1 MSLGSRFH
9 DRAFALTPYGT
20 KVGSC
25 VKMSSRR
32 WPLLRGCC
40 SVGSAGR
47 RHASDRYSRSMPD
60 ADVWD
65 VIDEELTAEAMAADP
80 DVIVPDDAVPFGVS
94 EAEGPLPEWYMPTP
108 GPIRRTRP
116 RVVAVTGL
124 VLSLLIV
131 NAAGLCVTYGW
142 PEIAW

>member
-1 MSLGSRFH
+1 M
-9 DRAFALTPYGT
+9 AE
-20 KVGSC
+20 V
-25 VKMSSRR
+25 
-32 WPLLRGCC
+32 
-40 SVGSAGR
+40 
-47 RHASDRYSRSMPD
+47 
-60 ADVWD
+60 DVWD

-94 EAEGPLPEWYMPTP
+94 EAEGLLPEWYMPAV
-108 GPIRRTRP
+108 GSIRRTRP
-116 RVVAVTGL
+116 RVVAVAAL

>member
-1 MSLGSRFH
+1 MS
-9 DRAFALTPYGT
+9 D
-20 KVGSC
+20 V
-25 VKMSSRR
+25 
-32 WPLLRGCC
+32 
-40 SVGSAGR
+40 
-47 RHASDRYSRSMPD
+47 
-60 ADVWD
+60 DVWD

-94 EAEGPLPEWYMPTP
+94 ETEGLLPEWYMPAH

-116 RVVAVTGL
+116 RVVAVATL

>member
-1 MSLGSRFH
+1 M
-9 DRAFALTPYGT
+9 
-20 KVGSC
+20 
-25 VKMSSRR
+25 
-32 WPLLRGCC
+32 
-40 SVGSAGR
+40 
-47 RHASDRYSRSMPD
+47 DRYIHHMTEV
-60 ADVWD
+60 DVWD

-94 EAEGPLPEWYMPTP
+94 ETEGPLPEWYMPAR

-116 RVVAVTGL
+116 RVVAVATL

>member
-1 MSLGSRFH
+1 MS
-9 DRAFALTPYGT
+9 D
-20 KVGSC
+20 VE
-25 VKMSSRR
+25 
-32 WPLLRGCC
+32 
-40 SVGSAGR
+40 
-47 RHASDRYSRSMPD
+47 
-60 ADVWD
+60 VWD

-80 DVIVPDDAVPFGVS
+80 DVVVPHDAVPFGGADSV
-94 EAEGPLPEWYMPTP
+94 GLLPDWYMPGL

-116 RVVAVTGL
+116 RVAAVSAL

>member
-1 MSLGSRFH
+1 
-9 DRAFALTPYGT
+9 
-20 KVGSC
+20 
-25 VKMSSRR
+25 
-32 WPLLRGCC
+32 
-40 SVGSAGR
+40 
-47 RHASDRYSRSMPD
+47 MPD
-60 ADVWD
+60 VDVWD

-94 EAEGPLPEWYMPTP
+94 ETERSLPEWYMPAP
-108 GPIRRTRP
+108 GSIRRTRP